1 MVTVEEARELIRASC
16 RPLSPIRCDLETACG
31 HTLAEDICAP
41 LDIPN
46 YPQSGMDGYAFS
58 FDSWQTGSPL
68 EVIGEIAAGDKNAP
82 NIPPGKAVRIFT
94 GAPVPAGTNTVV
106 MQEKTR
112 REGDQLFIQS
122 SEIKKGDNVRATGS
136 EIATGALA
144 IPAGSP
150 LTPAAIGFLAGMG
163 ITELSIYPSP
173 RIALLITGN
182 ELQNPGYP
190 LGYGQVYE
198 SNSPALKAALAGFGL
213 TINKQYRIKDDLDKL
228 KESLADALE
237 NHDLILITG
246 GISVGDYD
254 YTLSAAQACEVEQ
267 VFHKIRQ
274 KPGKPLYIGKK
285 HEKIIM
291 ALPGNPASV
300 LTCFYEYG
308 TEVLSLLM
316 KKELRPEVKKVPVA
330 GSYSKAPGLTVF
342 LKGWFNGEQVELLPA
357 QESYKLSS
365 FALANCLAVLPEEST
380 GIKEGEFVEI
390 HLTS

>member
-1 MVTVEEARELIRASC
+1 MVTVEEARELIRACC
-16 RPLSPIRCDLETACG
+16 RPLSPIKVELESALG
-31 HTLAEDICAP
+31 HTLAEDIYAQI
-41 LDIPN
+41 DIPN

-58 FDSWQTGSPL
+58 FDAWHPESPL
-68 EVIGEIAAGDKNAP
+68 EVIGEIAAGDKNTP
-82 NIPPGKAVRIFT
+82 LVLQGKAVRIFT

-106 MQEKTR
+106 MQEKIR
-112 REGDQLFIQS
+112 RDGNQIFIESPGLKQ
-122 SEIKKGDNVRATGS
+122 GDNVRPAGS
-136 EIATGALA
+136 EIRAGALA
-144 IPAGSP
+144 LPAGSP
-150 LTPAAIGFLAGMG
+150 LTPAAIGFLAGLG
-163 ITELSIYPSP
+163 NTEIRIHPSP

-182 ELQNPGYP
+182 ELQEPGHP
-190 LGYGQVYE
+190 LEYGQVYE
-198 SNSPALKAALAGFGL
+198 SNSIALKAALARYGL
-213 TINKQYRIKDDLDKL
+213 TISKQYRIKDDLDKL
-228 KESLADALE
+228 KELLADALE

-285 HEKIIM
+285 QEKIIM

-308 TEVLSLLM
+308 TELLSLLM
-316 KKELRPEVKKVPVA
+316 KKELKPEVKKVPVA

-380 GIKEGEFVEI
+380 GIKEGDFVEI